1 MSDID
6 YTSYTLEELLDC
18 QQQLDAN
25 AHPER
30 AAQIALLIK
39 DRAKSQ
45 KVQRVTMA
53 EDYGNIA
60 SVKTGRAPSL
70 GRGLSELFGGGLFGL
85 LLLTTTSDD
94 NIGVTLVAHFV
105 IASAVVAGC
114 YHIYNAL
121 SENRFSAQDIVA
133 PHKETDPFD
142 RFVMGKQRQKS
153 STKLFCTHCGA
164 SIAAQYTFCPKCGK
178 EQRKE

>member
-53 EDYGNIA
+53 DDYGNIA
-60 SVKTGRAPSL
+60 SVKP
-70 GRGLSELFGGGLFGL
+70 
-85 LLLTTTSDD
+85 
-94 NIGVTLVAHFV
+94 GVL
-105 IASAVVAGC
+105 
-114 YHIYNAL
+114 
-121 SENRFSAQDIVA
+121 
-133 PHKETDPFD
+133 PH
-142 RFVMGKQRQKS
+142 
-153 STKLFCTHCGA
+153 
-164 SIAAQYTFCPKCGK
+164 
-178 EQRKE
+178 

>member
-6 YTSYTLEELLDC
+6 YTSYTLEVLLDC
-18 QQQLDAN
+18 QQQLDAK

-121 SENRFSAQDIVA
+121 SEKNIDLLR
-133 PHKETDPFD
+133 
-142 RFVMGKQRQKS
+142 M
-153 STKLFCTHCGA
+153 KLFCLNNLEEFMKA
-164 SIAAQYTFCPKCGK
+164 KK
-178 EQRKE
+178 E

>member
-53 EDYGNIA
+53 DDYGNIA

-70 GRGLSELFGGGLFGL
+70 GRGLSELFGGSLFGL

-94 NIGVTLVAHFV
+94 NIGVTLVAYFV

-121 SENRFSAQDIVA
+121 SENQFSAQDIVGQ
-133 PHKETDPFD
+133 T
-142 RFVMGKQRQKS
+142 RKQIHL
-153 STKLFCTHCGA
+153 TVL
-164 SIAAQYTFCPKCGK
+164 
-178 EQRKE
+178 

>member
-1 MSDID
+1 MVDELD
-6 YTSYTLEELLDC
+6 LAAGPKEQLKQTLMKF
-18 QQQLDAN
+18 
-25 AHPER
+25 P
-30 AAQIALLIK
+30 
-39 DRAKSQ
+39 
-45 KVQRVTMA
+45 
-53 EDYGNIA
+53 
-60 SVKTGRAPSL
+60 
-70 GRGLSELFGGGLFGL
+70 ELFGGGLFGL